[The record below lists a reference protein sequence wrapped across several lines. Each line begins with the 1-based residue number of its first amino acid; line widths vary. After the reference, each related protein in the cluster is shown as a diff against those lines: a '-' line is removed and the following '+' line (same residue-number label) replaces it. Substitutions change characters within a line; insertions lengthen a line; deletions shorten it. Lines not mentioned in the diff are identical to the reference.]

1 MISKRKIVL
10 TILLLFLVLPS
21 SLHLP
26 VHILVAYA
34 QGGEHSYASLKPLLD
49 AIQDVYNTLASLGV
63 AEISFEPASD
73 TVWKTTYTI
82 TKQQI
87 IRAFGSDT
95 EVKNRVKAL
104 VNTLI
109 DAFSSGSSSDVAS
122 RLGAVL
128 MIYKDRVI
136 QDFPDLA
143 GINNGPDLW
152 NAILQKFGGSVI
164 KAKNYVSSIATE
176 QISNEILNVASHT
189 RTYDGVIR
197 WITDSGVEYRILV
210 EWKSAYDIS
219 ETKNLLYSIREAILD
234 SAIVKTYSDARLTW
248 IVYNYPPHQSELFRL
263 LRTSGI
269 GAFQNDM
276 WLQETLFG
284 YGEGM
289 GLYEI
294 IRAYTK
300 SSNPEQIYSSVKEFV
315 PSVKRAYMLV
325 EQGKARL
332 RFRFTEIDYIAFA
345 SIGAELIAS
354 SWEPKNTY
362 EAQIQQFLFKFAD
375 ATHITI
381 DALLTASGLGEL
393 FLAAIG
399 EEESLATIGAGGS
412 FAGGV
417 LTLAI
422 LAFFFTLDYLTAS
435 QEFEDLY
442 NQVLSGANSPRIYRL
457 SKTIYNGV
465 TVQLVAVQT
474 SKITLPRYLFIF
486 VNNHLVKIASVHR
499 FSYRFKAEDFGA
511 SFDALGVHITLGR
524 GRNYDTDAV
533 YIDYR
538 FVTTTRSYFGRCFRD
553 IRYLY
558 TYTWAVDVADV
569 FYLRN
574 PPVTSSV
581 MYLGSGNLI
590 CPSQPVTQNN
600 PQPTGGGMPKPVTG
614 VSSQEKYYIIR
625 IFGIN
630 ITLPCYV
637 DIFGNQIKMPYC
649 KD

>member
-1 MISKRKIVL
+1 MTGKKNTLLVV
-10 TILLLFLVLPS
+10 LLLFILLPS

-34 QGGEHSYASLKPLLD
+34 QGGEHSYESLKPLLD
-49 AIQDVYNTLASLGV
+49 AIQYVYNTLASHGV

-73 TVWKTTYTI
+73 TIWKTTYTI
-82 TKQQI
+82 TRQQI
-87 IRAFGSDT
+87 YRAFGSDA
-95 EVKNRVKAL
+95 EVKNRVRAL
-104 VNTLI
+104 VNALI
-109 DAFSSGSSSDVAS
+109 DAFSSGSSSDVAN

-128 MIYKDRVI
+128 LIYKGRVI

-143 GINNGPDLW
+143 GIDNGPALW
-152 NAILQKFGGSVI
+152 NAILNKFGGSVI

-176 QISNEILNVASHT
+176 QISNEILSSVVSH
-189 RTYDGVIR
+189 RTYDGVLR
-197 WITDSGVEYRILV
+197 WITNSGVEYRVLV

-234 SAIVKTYSDARLTW
+234 TAIVKTYSDARLTW

-284 YGEGM
+284 YGDGM

-300 SSNPEQIYSSVKEFV
+300 SSNPEQIYSAVKEFV

-332 RFRFTEIDYIAFA
+332 RFTKIDYLAFA
-345 SIGAELIAS
+345 SMGAELIAS

-399 EEESLATIGAGGS
+399 EGGSIAGG
-412 FAGGV
+412 A

-457 SKTIYNGV
+457 SNTIYNGV

-474 SKITLPRYLFIF
+474 SHITLPRYLFIF
-486 VNNHLVKIASVHR
+486 VNNHLVKIAGVQR

-538 FVTTTRSYFGRCFRD
+538 FVNTTRSYFGKCFRD

-558 TYTWAVDVADV
+558 TYTWEVNVADI
-569 FYLRN
+569 FFLRN

-590 CPSQPVTQNN
+590 CSSEPKTQNN
-600 PQPTGGGMPKPVTG
+600 PQPTGGMPKPITG
-614 VSSQEKYYIIR
+614 VSPQEKYYIIR

>member
-1 MISKRKIVL
+1 MISKRKVVL

-34 QGGEHSYASLKPLLD
+34 QGGEHSYESLKPLLD
-49 AIQDVYNTLASLGV
+49 AIQDVYNTLAPYGI
-63 AEISFEPASD
+63 AEISFEPASE

-82 TKQQI
+82 TRQQI
-87 IRAFGSDT
+87 IYAFGSEP
-95 EVKNRVKAL
+95 EVKNRVGAL
-104 VNTLI
+104 VNRLI

-128 MIYKDRVI
+128 IVYKNRVI

-143 GINNGPDLW
+143 GINDGPALW
-152 NAILQKFGGSVI
+152 NAILRKFGGSFI
-164 KAKNYVSSIATE
+164 NAKNYVSSIATE
-176 QISNEILNVASHT
+176 RISSEILNVASHT
-189 RTYDGVIR
+189 RTYDGIIR

-210 EWKSAYDIS
+210 EWKSAYDVS
-219 ETKNLLYSIREAILD
+219 VAKNLLYSIKEAILD
-234 SAIVKTYSDARLTW
+234 VAIVKTYSDARLTW

-276 WLQETLFG
+276 WLKETLFG
-284 YGEGM
+284 YGDGM

-294 IRAYTK
+294 VRAYTK
-300 SSNPEQIYSSVKEFV
+300 SSDPEKIYSTVKEFV
-315 PSVKRAYMLV
+315 PRVKRAFMLV
-325 EQGKARL
+325 EQAKARL
-332 RFRFTEIDYIAFA
+332 RLTPIDFLAFA
-345 SIGAELIAS
+345 SMGAEVVAS
-354 SWEPKNTY
+354 LWEPKNTY
-362 EAQIQQFLFKFAD
+362 EAQIQQFLFKFAQ
-375 ATHITI
+375 ATHITM
-381 DALLTASGLGEL
+381 DALLAASGLGQL

-399 EEESLATIGAGGS
+399 EGGS
-412 FAGGV
+412 FASGA
-417 LTLAI
+417 LKLAI
-422 LAFFFTLDYLTAS
+422 VAFFFSLDYLTAS

-442 NQVLSGANSPRIYRL
+442 RDVLSGVNTPRIYRL
-457 SKTIYNGV
+457 SKKIYEGV
-465 TVQLVAVQT
+465 TVQLVAVET

-486 VNNHLVKIASVHR
+486 VNNHLVKIAGVDR
-499 FSYRFKAEDFGA
+499 FSYTFKAEDFGA
-511 SFDALGVHITLGR
+511 SFDAPGVHGVHVTLGR
-524 GRNYDTDAV
+524 GRHYGTDAV

-538 FVTTTRSYFGRCFRD
+538 FITTTTIQYGRCFRD
-553 IRYLY
+553 FRYLY
-558 TYTWAVDVADV
+558 TYTWEVNVADV
-569 FYLRN
+569 FFLRD

-590 CPSQPVTQNN
+590 CSGQPETQNN
-600 PQPTGGGMPKPVTG
+600 PQPTGGGMPKPITG
-614 VSSQEKYYIIR
+614 VSSQEKHYLIR
-625 IFGIN
+625 ILGVN